1 MAGSKERRDDLES
14 FSQRAIQRAVRSR
27 VFQSP
32 SFLYPTAVG
41 ALSGLALG
49 LLGVSAPLVGLTAA
63 GLGLGIGGLAFQF
76 GLRREKIG
84 RDYLARMHETMNDR
98 RQHLLRD
105 LTGRMQALHF
115 RQGMTQLQQ
124 LQEKFDNFVAI
135 LKQALEPEEITYGR
149 YLGIAEQVYLS
160 SLDNLERAVGA
171 LSSVKTIDLKHIEG
185 RIREIHADGVVTS
198 AEETEQDSLNLR
210 RDLRQQQLDK
220 VADLVAQNE
229 RAMTRLDYT
238 AAAIADM
245 KTRNG
250 QASMDMESAMKEL
263 QDLIER
269 APKYN
274 RLS

>member
-105 LTGRMQALHF
+105 LTGRMQALRF